1 MIGSLRGIL
10 LQKRPDGV
18 IVETGGV
25 GYDVTVP
32 LGVLSCLPSEG
43 ENIFLLIHTYVKE
56 DALKLFGFLTD
67 EQKHL
72 FTKVM
77 GVSGIGPKIALGIL
91 SAMSV
96 EDFRRVIEDEDVDM
110 LSRIPGLGKKTASR
124 LILEL
129 KGKLPLP
136 ARAGGKEISDAE
148 SALVNLGYRRGDVVR
163 TLSALHDKGISDL
176 ETLLKESLKK
186 LTPV

>member
-10 LQKRPDGV
+10 LQKRPDGIV
-18 IVETGGV
+18 VETGGV

-32 LGVLSCLPSEG
+32 LGVLSSLPGEG
-43 ENIFLLIHTYVKE
+43 ENVFLFIHTYVKE
-56 DALKLFGFLTD
+56 DALKLFGFLTE
-67 EQKHL
+67 EQRHL

-77 GVSGIGPKIALGIL
+77 GVSGIGPKTALGIL

-96 EDFRRVIEDEDVDM
+96 EDFRRVVEDEDVDM

-136 ARAGGKEISDAE
+136 
-148 SALVNLGYRRGDVVR
+148 
-163 TLSALHDKGISDL
+163 
-176 ETLLKESLKK
+176 
-186 LTPV
+186 

>member
-1 MIGSLRGIL
+1 MIGSLRGTL
-10 LQKRPDGV
+10 LQKRPDGIV
-18 IVETGGV
+18 VETGGV

-32 LGVLSCLPSEG
+32 LGVLSSLPQEG
-43 ENIFLLIHTYVKE
+43 ESVFLLIYTHVKE
-56 DALKLFGFLTD
+56 DILKLFGFLTD
-67 EQKHL
+67 EQKQL
-72 FTKVM
+72 FTRVL
-77 GVSGIGPKIALGIL
+77 GVSGIGPKTALGIL

-96 EDFRRVIEDEDVDM
+96 EDFRRVVEDEDVDM

-136 ARAGGKEISDAE
+136 TRAGGKEISDAE

-163 TLSALHDKGISDL
+163 VLSALNERGIIDFEML
-176 ETLLKESLKK
+176 IKESLKK